1 MIYRLPSTRHLC
13 LGLLLFVIWQTASFA
28 NNLENEQVAL
38 NQIDYLYSLNGKHPQ
53 SILEQ
58 LSLIVETS
66 KQQGWKDAVLQAEVM
81 KAEIYIQISDYKSAE
96 AITKTLMPTIS
107 NASSNNLDLR
117 LGLVELM
124 LQHQHGNSERAQVIE
139 RQLLQSSSLLEEVD
153 LKLNILLKVAYAQ
166 YLDSRLEDATKTYN
180 LAYSLVE
187 ISDNQDALGTIL
199 VALGNIYSK
208 QKEYEIALQYY
219 SRAMRIAEALEQTF
233 GIAVTAYN
241 IGFSY
246 LQMGNLIKSTEY
258 LLNATNA
265 YDQIGSAIGVA
276 QSTNMLGKIAVAEE
290 RWSDAIELFQ
300 AALLTIEESGNIQ
313 NLFKLHLDLA
323 KVNLSLKNSSAA
335 ERNLRLAESIFP
347 QIEDKPAQQQ
357 FYTIASD
364 IKASASDYES
374 AYYFA
379 RKIAT
384 TQSDIFD
391 QQSKQDT
398 QRYLSQFNAQI
409 TEARNRALES
419 ENELQAL
426 KLNRQDEAY
435 RLSII
440 IVVLT
445 FFLFLAT
452 SVLLFFIARNRNYF
466 KKLALVDHLTN
477 APNRRAI
484 LEYATLHFDK
494 ARLKN
499 GCLAICI
506 LDLDR
511 FKDIN
516 DNFGHD
522 SGDAVL
528 KIFAE
533 KCKGSLRG
541 NDSFGRYGG
550 EEWLMVLEES
560 SPQNIVQIFER
571 LRALLNHSQIK
582 GLKKDYSLTFSMG
595 VAIYDPKLDNNVSDL
610 IKRADKA
617 VYEAKNS
624 GRDKIVFSQSAN

>member
-1 MIYRLPSTRHLC
+1 MLRLIAIC
-13 LGLLLFVIWQTASFA
+13 YLLFAIWQTASFA
-28 NNLENEQVAL
+28 NNLENEQAAL
-38 NQIDYLYSLNGKHPQ
+38 NEIDYLYSLNGKQPQ

-58 LSLIVETS
+58 LALIVETS
-66 KQQGWKDAVLQAEVM
+66 KQQGWKDAALRAEVI

-107 NASSNNLDLR
+107 NAGSNNLNLR
-117 LGLVELM
+117 LSLVDLM

-139 RQLLQSSSLLEEVD
+139 RQLLQSTSLLEEVD

-166 YLDSRLEDATKTYN
+166 YLDRRLEDATKTYN

-187 ISDNQDALGTIL
+187 ISNNQDALGTIL
-199 VALGNIYSK
+199 VALGNIYSN

-241 IGFSY
+241 VGFTY

-265 YDQIGSAIGVA
+265 YDQIGSAIRVA

-300 AALLTIEESGNIQ
+300 AALPTIEESGNIQ

-347 QIEDKPAQQQ
+347 QIEDKPGQQQ

-384 TQSDIFD
+384 TQSDIFE

-466 KKLALVDHLTN
+466 KKLALVEHLTN

-511 FKDIN
+511 FKNIN

-571 LRALLNHSQIK
+571 LRALLNDSQIK

-595 VAIYDPKLDNNVSDL
+595 VAIYDSKVDNNVSNL
-610 IKRADKA
+610 IKRAEKA

>member
-1 MIYRLPSTRHLC
+1 
-13 LGLLLFVIWQTASFA
+13 
-28 NNLENEQVAL
+28 
-38 NQIDYLYSLNGKHPQ
+38 
-53 SILEQ
+53 
-58 LSLIVETS
+58 
-66 KQQGWKDAVLQAEVM
+66 
-81 KAEIYIQISDYKSAE
+81 
-96 AITKTLMPTIS
+96 
-107 NASSNNLDLR
+107 
-117 LGLVELM
+117 
-124 LQHQHGNSERAQVIE
+124 
-139 RQLLQSSSLLEEVD
+139 
-153 LKLNILLKVAYAQ
+153 
-166 YLDSRLEDATKTYN
+166 
-180 LAYSLVE
+180 
-187 ISDNQDALGTIL
+187 
-199 VALGNIYSK
+199 
-208 QKEYEIALQYY
+208 
-219 SRAMRIAEALEQTF
+219 
-233 GIAVTAYN
+233 
-241 IGFSY
+241 
-246 LQMGNLIKSTEY
+246 
-258 LLNATNA
+258 
-265 YDQIGSAIGVA
+265 
-276 QSTNMLGKIAVAEE
+276 
-290 RWSDAIELFQ
+290 
-300 AALLTIEESGNIQ
+300 
-313 NLFKLHLDLA
+313 
-323 KVNLSLKNSSAA
+323 
-335 ERNLRLAESIFP
+335 
-347 QIEDKPAQQQ
+347 
-357 FYTIASD
+357 
-364 IKASASDYES
+364 
-374 AYYFA
+374 
-379 RKIAT
+379 
-384 TQSDIFD
+384 
-391 QQSKQDT
+391 
-398 QRYLSQFNAQI
+398 LSQFNAQI

-571 LRALLNHSQIK
+571 LRALLNDSQIK

-595 VAIYDPKLDNNVSDL
+595 VAIYDPKLDNNVCDL